1 MIDHDLL
8 ELRKN
13 INSFQ
18 NNVTFK
24 FKKLINY
31 NSSYF
36 KIFQNK
42 KQILNLKRN
51 YNLKKNP

>member
-18 NNVTFK
+18 NNVTSK